1 MEYATYYCNH
11 VDVST
16 TSLISILFT
25 GVGWAMVLISAMV
38 SAYYNVI
45 IMYSIYY
52 MMVSFVSLDTKLPWQ
67 SCDPEWATE
76 LCRQEA
82 YPDFHSMT
90 NLTEMHYEAMSELIG
105 F

>member
-1 MEYATYYCNH
+1 
-11 VDVST
+11 
-16 TSLISILFT
+16 
-25 GVGWAMVLISAMV
+25 MVLISAMV

-82 YPDFHSMT
+82 YPDFPSMT

-105 F
+105 FWNFLFFLTEHITIFG